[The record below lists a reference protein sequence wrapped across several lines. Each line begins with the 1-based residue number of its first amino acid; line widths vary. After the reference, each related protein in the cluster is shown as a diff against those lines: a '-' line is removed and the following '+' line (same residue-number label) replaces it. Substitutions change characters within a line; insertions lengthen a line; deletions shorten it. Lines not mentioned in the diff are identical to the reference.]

1 MRRTTP
7 GLAALIIVLA
17 LLLAGP
23 LAAYTIYFKDGR
35 SLQIKGKPRIVNGR
49 AVVTLLN
56 GTQASFDPKQ
66 IDEKKTQEMNTRD
79 LGAAEII
86 DQGTGTP
93 QPTPAPQ
100 PQSQSRLSDIAA
112 RDVGPRDQP
121 VTRRESPATS
131 SAVRPGAGSR
141 TPYADAA
148 VAGELSQFFLGQKAE
163 GVEILQGSQ
172 GRPLAQVTTS
182 SETSVFRALVTGA
195 NALLHIRGRYPQKVD
210 GLELVMVSPGGER
223 AGQFTLTPA
232 MAEDLV
238 AKRVGVVS
246 FFLKNVQ
253 F

>member
-7 GLAALIIVLA
+7 ALLTAFA
-17 LLLAGP
+17 LLLLSGP

-35 SLQIKGKPRIVNGR
+35 NLQIKGKPRIANGR

-56 GTQASFDPKQ
+56 GTQASFDAKQ

-79 LGAAEII
+79 LGAAEIL
-86 DQGTGTP
+86 DQGTATP
-93 QPTPAPQ
+93 QPAPAPQ
-100 PQSQSRLSDIAA
+100 AQTPSRLSDIAA
-112 RDVGPRDQP
+112 REVGPRDQP
-121 VTRRESPATS
+121 VTRRESPVA
-131 SAVRPGAGSR
+131 AVRPGASR
-141 TPYADAA
+141 SPYDDAA
-148 VAGELSQFFLGQKAE
+148 VAAELSQFFLGQKAE
-163 GVEILQGSQ
+163 GVGIFQGSQ
-172 GRPLAQVTTS
+172 GRPLAEVTTS
-182 SETSVFRALVTGA
+182 SESSVFRALVTGA
-195 NALLHIRGRYPQKVD
+195 NALLHIRGRYPQKVE